1 MRRYR
6 KYVVYS
12 NLNDENLLYT
22 YLNHGAV
29 AEFKVI
35 NGFPTFI
42 KDITII
48 QAKGIN
54 LEILDIEYTWYD
66 LVNIRDRHK
75 DISIQPFRK
84 CTWYKSL
91 DNKTIIRINEGAS
104 YLSINEN
111 LELDGGFAKKL
122 DGSQYVWVNIW
133 DLSFEPKWFK
143 EGIEKLKK
151 ARW

>member
-12 NLNDENLLYT
+12 NLSDETLIYT
-22 YLNHGAV
+22 YLNHGVV
-29 AEFKVI
+29 AEFKII
-35 NGFPTFI
+35 NGYPSFM
-42 KDITII
+42 KDITILE
-48 QAKGIN
+48 ARVLN

-66 LVNIRDRHK
+66 LVNIRDRHN
-75 DISIQPFRK
+75 DIAIQPFRK
-84 CTWYKSL
+84 CSWYKRL

-122 DGSQYVWVNIW
+122 DGSKYVWVNIW
-133 DLSFEPKWFK
+133 DLSHEPKWFK